1 MKNVKLFEAFA
12 ASHELNEKNSQAVKE
27 FGDLLALLLDEDS
40 GLDIE
45 RAINDMA
52 PNKAKVLEKQI
63 STLYKKLFDLT
74 NQGFDLREGKLN

>member
-12 ASHELNEKNSQAVKE
+12 ASHKLNEKNSQAVKE